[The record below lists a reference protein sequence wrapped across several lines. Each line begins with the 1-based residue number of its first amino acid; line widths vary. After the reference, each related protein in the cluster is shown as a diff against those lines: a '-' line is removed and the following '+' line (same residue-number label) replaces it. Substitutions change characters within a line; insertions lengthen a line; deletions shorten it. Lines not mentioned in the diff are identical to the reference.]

1 MKHLFAFAL
10 MLMMTWAT
18 AQPNPVSWQWSS
30 KHVDGNTFDL
40 IFTATIQSGWN
51 TYSIHMEPGG
61 PVPTSFNFNEDSHYS
76 LGEMKE
82 EGKIKKGYDK
92 LFDQDVIK
100 VYTEA
105 TYTQRVEVSDYS
117 KPITGYLE
125 FMTCNEVTCLPPKSI
140 DFSFALQKPGNTPES
155 QTSGLNQPGQ
165 IPSSTPSSSEDNT
178 DTWSSAIG
186 TEELNINTATGFQKP
201 TSIQWN
207 ATADITD
214 NPNEFI
220 ININATIDDGWNIYS
235 MFMDEGCPIPTTL
248 IWENEGEEF
257 IRVDGSNEVAEKK
270 KEGKDPLFDNMEVV
284 KLMHGVHYQQKVRAN
299 HLPINVSVI
308 VDYMICND
316 QSCVPVQENLIIPL
330 ADASGSTLAITPPN
344 VSIPDDAALV
354 DNRVLSLQETL
365 GQPLG
370 NCEEEEESNTG
381 LLWIFVMGFLGG
393 LLALLTPCVF
403 PMIPL
408 TVSFFTKGSKDRKS
422 GIRNGLIYGASIVII
437 YVSIG
442 LLITAIAGPKAL
454 NELSTNW
461 ISNSLFF
468 LIFVLFALSFFGI
481 YEITLPSALANKSD
495 NIAEKGGLIG
505 TFFMAFTLAVVSFSC
520 TGPIIGTALVQSVT
534 SGKIGPA
541 VVMMG
546 FSTALALP
554 FGLFAAFP
562 AWLNSLPKSGSW
574 MNTVKVVLGFLELAL
589 ALKFLSVADM
599 TSHWGFLRY
608 ELFMGLWV
616 LIFGAMT
623 LYLFG
628 VLRFKLDGPRKSL
641 SGARLVFA
649 LASLAFTIYLATGF
663 MGNPRTKS
671 YNSLNL
677 MSGLAPPA
685 HYNYFKP
692 LPDPDPAIKSR
703 FPSYS
708 KCANNLNCFKDY
720 HEGMAY
726 AREVNKPV
734 MLDFTGYG
742 CVNCRKTEEYIWVKD
757 DVWQKLANDYVLIS
771 LYTDDGK
778 PLTDSTE
785 VYSKITGERLRNV
798 GYLWKDFQQVNF
810 NQITQPLYVLTTPD
824 EKVMA
829 RPRGYKEDAED
840 YNAFLECGLET
851 FQEYRD
857 QELIG
862 SR

>member
-1 MKHLFAFAL
+1 MKQLFTVA
-10 MLMMTWAT
+10 MLLVASWAG
-18 AQPNPVSWQWSS
+18 AQPNPVSWQWSA
-30 KHVDGNTFDL
+30 KHVEGNTFEL
-40 IFTATIQSGWN
+40 IFTAHIQSGWN
-51 TYSIHMEPGG
+51 TYSIKMEPGG
-61 PVPTSFNFNEDSHYS
+61 PVPTSFNFTSGDHYT
-76 LGEMKE
+76 LGKMTE
-82 EGKIKKGYDK
+82 EGKIKEGYDK

-100 VYTEA
+100 IYEKA
-105 TYTQRVEVSDYS
+105 TYVQQVEVNDYS
-117 KPITGYLE
+117 KPIEGYLE
-125 FMTCNEVTCLPPKSI
+125 FMTCNDVTCLPPKSI
-140 DFSFALQKPGNTPES
+140 EFSFPLQKPSSDNKAESGNPGSEQSAQSTLEVPTLES
-155 QTSGLNQPGQ
+155 KDQS
-165 IPSSTPSSSEDNT
+165 
-178 DTWSSAIG
+178 TWSPASG
-186 TEELNINTATGFQKP
+186 TQEINTTGFPKP
-201 TSIQWN
+201 TSIRW
-207 ATADITD
+207 TASADETG

-220 ININATIDDGWNIYS
+220 ININADIDDGWNTYS
-235 MFMDEGCPIPTTL
+235 MFMDEGGPIPTSL
-248 IWENEGEEF
+248 IWENEGEAF
-257 IRVDGSNEVAEKK
+257 SRIDGTQEVASKK
-270 KEGKDPLFDNMEVV
+270 KEGKDPLFDNMDVV
-284 KLMHGVHYQQKVRAN
+284 KILHQVTYQQKIHAN
-299 HLPINVSVI
+299 SLPINVSVM

-316 QSCVPVQENLIIPL
+316 QSCMPVQEDLTIPL
-330 ADASGSTLAITPPN
+330 ADESGSTLAVTPPN
-344 VSIPDDAALV
+344 MSIPDDAELI
-354 DNRVLSLQETL
+354 DNRIESLQSSL
-365 GQPLG
+365 DQPLG
-370 NCEEEEESNTG
+370 NCEEDSEANTG
-381 LLWIFVMGFLGG
+381 LLWIFIMGFLGG

-422 GIRNGLIYGASIVII
+422 GIRNGLIYGASIVVI

-461 ISNSLFF
+461 ISNSIFF

-481 YEITLPSALANKSD
+481 YEITLPSAIANRSD

-534 SGKIGPA
+534 SGKLGPA
-541 VVMMG
+541 LVMMG
-546 FSTALALP
+546 FSSALALP

-608 ELFMGLWV
+608 ELFMGLWIV
-616 LIFGAMT
+616 IFGAMT

-628 VLRFKLDGPRKSL
+628 IIRFKMDGPRKQL
-641 SGARLVFA
+641 AKPRLAFA
-649 LASLAFTIYLATGF
+649 LVALAFTLYLMTGF
-663 MGNPRTKS
+663 MSNSRTMS

-703 FPSYS
+703 YPSYS

-778 PLTDSTE
+778 PLPDSTE

-824 EKVMA
+824 EKIMA
-829 RPRGYKEDAED
+829 RPRGYKEDASD

-851 FQEYRD
+851 FREYKD

>member
-1 MKHLFAFAL
+1 
-10 MLMMTWAT
+10 
-18 AQPNPVSWQWSS
+18 
-30 KHVDGNTFDL
+30 
-40 IFTATIQSGWN
+40 
-51 TYSIHMEPGG
+51 
-61 PVPTSFNFNEDSHYS
+61 
-76 LGEMKE
+76 
-82 EGKIKKGYDK
+82 
-92 LFDQDVIK
+92 
-100 VYTEA
+100 
-105 TYTQRVEVSDYS
+105 
-117 KPITGYLE
+117 
-125 FMTCNEVTCLPPKSI
+125 
-140 DFSFALQKPGNTPES
+140 
-155 QTSGLNQPGQ
+155 
-165 IPSSTPSSSEDNT
+165 
-178 DTWSSAIG
+178 
-186 TEELNINTATGFQKP
+186 
-201 TSIQWN
+201 
-207 ATADITD
+207 
-214 NPNEFI
+214 
-220 ININATIDDGWNIYS
+220 
-235 MFMDEGCPIPTTL
+235 
-248 IWENEGEEF
+248 
-257 IRVDGSNEVAEKK
+257 
-270 KEGKDPLFDNMEVV
+270 
-284 KLMHGVHYQQKVRAN
+284 
-299 HLPINVSVI
+299 
-308 VDYMICND
+308 
-316 QSCVPVQENLIIPL
+316 
-330 ADASGSTLAITPPN
+330 
-344 VSIPDDAALV
+344 
-354 DNRVLSLQETL
+354 
-365 GQPLG
+365 
-370 NCEEEEESNTG
+370 
-381 LLWIFVMGFLGG
+381 
-393 LLALLTPCVF
+393 
-403 PMIPL
+403 
-408 TVSFFTKGSKDRKS
+408 
-422 GIRNGLIYGASIVII
+422 
-437 YVSIG
+437 
-442 LLITAIAGPKAL
+442 
-454 NELSTNW
+454 
-461 ISNSLFF
+461 
-468 LIFVLFALSFFGI
+468 
-481 YEITLPSALANKSD
+481 
-495 NIAEKGGLIG
+495 
-505 TFFMAFTLAVVSFSC
+505 
-520 TGPIIGTALVQSVT
+520 
-534 SGKIGPA
+534 
-541 VVMMG
+541 
-546 FSTALALP
+546 
-554 FGLFAAFP
+554 
-562 AWLNSLPKSGSW
+562 
-574 MNTVKVVLGFLELAL
+574 
-589 ALKFLSVADM
+589 
-599 TSHWGFLRY
+599 
-608 ELFMGLWV
+608 
-616 LIFGAMT
+616 MT